1 MTLRSTPRWATVAI
15 VGLVLS
21 LMHPAIAQEGP
32 ATTGDAVPG
41 VSRTEVRRFVEE
53 KMAEFDIPGLALV
66 VVKGPEIA
74 LMEGF
79 GLADPATGVP
89 VDAAE
94 TVFRIASVS
103 KPLTALAVHRAASDG
118 VLNLDADINDYLE
131 VTISDFDGT
140 AATTAS
146 LLTHTAGFEDR
157 AIGTMTR
164 DADAVEPL
172 GEWLP
177 SNVPSRLAATG
188 AVHSYS
194 NHGYALAG
202 HVLERATGAD
212 FRDYTRTRLFEPLG
226 MHSTTF
232 DAVEPEA
239 AAVGHLGKAGDRTP
253 EDLAYLYNF
262 PAGGAFTTAGDMGN
276 LLLELLGFED
286 GVIDARMRSAMLDP
300 SYRPHPEVPGRTAGG
315 LIERSVAGTRVV
327 GHGGDIGTF
336 AAEFWL
342 VPEQGIGFFFAF
354 NAVDLEFS
362 DEVVTGL
369 LDLLVDMEPGSAP
382 PEYAIAPD
390 ILDEYSGSYRWTRF
404 GRSQADKIMALTPP
418 YNLFVAANDDGTL
431 TLEIL
436 GVDEQWVFRP
446 IDDAAFAKVSGD
458 LVMVDGLPVDPGERI
473 AFTRDDAGDV
483 AYIHLSMQTIA
494 AEKTPMYLMG
504 VVQLAIL
511 GSIVMLYLL
520 ALIAW
525 PIGWWVRR
533 RNSAALS
540 DGGRWMRRLAV
551 IETGLL
557 VAALVTF
564 FIGVGGTI
572 QFGMPPMA
580 IIAVTL
586 FTISAVVGLGLIP
599 ASVLTWVRGWLTV
612 GERVVLSVL
621 ALTAPML
628 LWWTI
633 YWNVFG
639 FQF

>member
-15 VGLVLS
+15 VGLALS

-41 VSRTEVRRFVEE
+41 VSRTEIRRFVEE

-74 LMEGF
+74 LLEGF

-202 HVLERATGAD
+202 HVLELATGAD

-226 MHSTTF
+226 MNSTTF

-239 AAVGHLGKAGDRTP
+239 AAVGHLGRAGGRTP
-253 EDLAYLYNF
+253 EDLAFPHTF
-262 PAGGAFTTAGDMGN
+262 PAGGAFSTAGDMGI
-276 LLLELLGFED
+276 LLVSLLGFED
-286 GVIDARMRSAMLDP
+286 DVIDAQMRSAMLDP
-300 SYRPHPEVPGRTAGG
+300 FYRPHPEVPGLTAGG
-315 LIERSVAGTRVV
+315 LVERSVAGTRVV
-327 GHGGDIGTF
+327 GHSGDIGTF

-342 VPEQGIGFFFAF
+342 APDQGIGFFFAF

-446 IDDAAFAKVSGD
+446 IDDAAFVKVSGD
-458 LVMVDGLPVDPGERI
+458 LVMVDGLPVDPGDPR
-473 AFTRDDAGDV
+473 
-483 AYIHLSMQTIA
+483 
-494 AEKTPMYLMG
+494 P
-504 VVQLAIL
+504 
-511 GSIVMLYLL
+511 
-520 ALIAW
+520 
-525 PIGWWVRR
+525 
-533 RNSAALS
+533 SARPAH
-540 DGGRWMRRLAV
+540 A
-551 IETGLL
+551 
-557 VAALVTF
+557 
-564 FIGVGGTI
+564 
-572 QFGMPPMA
+572 PPSRYAM
-580 IIAVTL
+580 T
-586 FTISAVVGLGLIP
+586 
-599 ASVLTWVRGWLTV
+599 
-612 GERVVLSVL
+612 
-621 ALTAPML
+621 
-628 LWWTI
+628 
-633 YWNVFG
+633 
-639 FQF
+639 